1 LTVFV
6 CCSRQYRRRAR
17 FACRDQSQISRSSS
31 ALRPPDVL
39 RLRQACSAT
48 ATTSSAAPDAASPCL
63 RASPSPSASTAPRTF
78 VFSLDSASFLPIYP
92 PSNFQ
97 LPCYTLLLSLLPLR
111 GENTHA
117 PTHPTH
123 KILLF
128 SAGTRPPSPRK
139 EELARQHDDE
149 PKPTPAMTATTR
161 QAARALFPP
170 SAWSP
175 STTDDEREDD
185 PPPAYNT
192 FVRHIGTQM
201 PLSRSCAT
209 GRRGVVNEP
218 LPRAI
223 SDLELQ
229 TSVLDYEDWAADG
242 SGWSGARDAAVRGDD
257 ENLEAAI
264 RDRNGGNERGM
275 SIQPLDTSTQLSSP
289 GRPAWENAR
298 ALALTCALLLI
309 LLSTA
314 VASLGLVLLMEQEHR
329 SPI

>member
-1 LTVFV
+1 MFSNGNDIIR
-6 CCSRQYRRRAR
+6 CPRCSIPVST
-17 FACRDQSQISRSSS
+17 SQPLSE
-31 ALRPPDVL
+31 
-39 RLRQACSAT
+39 CFNC
-48 ATTSSAAPDAASPCL
+48 AA
-63 RASPSPSASTAPRTF
+63 
-78 VFSLDSASFLPIYP
+78 
-92 PSNFQ
+92 
-97 LPCYTLLLSLLPLR
+97 
-111 GENTHA
+111 
-117 PTHPTH
+117 
-123 KILLF
+123 
-128 SAGTRPPSPRK
+128 K

-161 QAARALFPP
+161 QAARAHFPP

-192 FVRHIGTQM
+192 FVRHVGTQM
-201 PLSRSCAT
+201 PLSRSYT
-209 GRRGVVNEP
+209 IGRRGVVTEP

-229 TSVLDYEDWAADG
+229 TSVLDYEDWAAGG
-242 SGWSGARDAAVRGDD
+242 SGWSGAREAAVGEHD
-257 ENLEAAI
+257 ENIEAGI
-264 RDRNGGNERGM
+264 RARNGDNERGM

-298 ALALTCALLLI
+298 ALAVTCALLLI

-314 VASLGLVLLMEQEHR
+314 VVSLGLVLLMEQEHR

>member
-1 LTVFV
+1 MTVFV

-92 PSNFQ
+92 PSK
-97 LPCYTLLLSLLPLR
+97 LLLSLLPLR
-111 GENTHA
+111 GESTHA

-123 KILLF
+123 KILLI

-161 QAARALFPP
+161 QAARAHFPP

-192 FVRHIGTQM
+192 FVRHVGTQM
-201 PLSRSCAT
+201 PLSRSYT
-209 GRRGVVNEP
+209 IGRRGVVTEP

-229 TSVLDYEDWAADG
+229 TSVLDYEDWAAGG
-242 SGWSGARDAAVRGDD
+242 SGWSGAREAAVGEHD
-257 ENLEAAI
+257 ENIEAGI
-264 RDRNGGNERGM
+264 RARNGDNERGM